1 LSILNVPRPDF
12 MLDDEIRI
20 FEDSVIRFLEE
31 NAPPE
36 RESRWRAAGM
46 VEREFWT
53 LAGQQGLLGM
63 SIPERYGG
71 GGGDFRHDIV
81 LIDQVVRREVNGF
94 AVSLH
99 NGIAA
104 PYVMTHGTE
113 EQKRLW
119 LPSLADGKF
128 VAAIAMSEPGV
139 GSDLR
144 KIRTTTVRKGDSY
157 LINGQKTFI
166 TNGQLA
172 NFVIVA
178 AKTDPGAGGRGI
190 SLLVVETDQSP
201 GFRRG
206 RRLKKIGNEAQDTS
220 ELFFDEVEVPVDNL
234 LGGVEGRGFHQ
245 LMAELPRERL
255 IIAVQAMA
263 SMERALE
270 VTIAY
275 VKEREVFGQR
285 LLDFQNTQF
294 KLAECKTQATIARV
308 FLDHCI
314 GQVLNGQLDT
324 ATASMAKYWMTDL
337 QNSIIDTCLQLHGGY
352 GYMEEYP
359 IARMFKD
366 ARVSRIYGG
375 TNEVMKLL
383 IARTL

>member
-36 RESRWRAAGM
+36 RVSRWRAAGM

-206 RRLKKIGNEAQDTS
+206 RKLKKIGNEAQDTS